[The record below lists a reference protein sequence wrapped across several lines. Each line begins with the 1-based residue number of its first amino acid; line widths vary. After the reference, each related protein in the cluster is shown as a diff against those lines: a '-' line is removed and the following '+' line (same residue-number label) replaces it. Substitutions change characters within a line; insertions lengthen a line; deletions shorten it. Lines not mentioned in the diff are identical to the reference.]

1 MFFYLLFSFNHVL
14 PLYYM
19 KAIACSCCGCFQG
32 LSCRPRQASKSGIER
47 HLMHQQEEIKKDGW
61 LVEKVKK
68 VREISEVLAGPK
80 CKNFDDGAPDSDVV
94 AEIS

>member
-1 MFFYLLFSFNHVL
+1 MFYPFIIYIEEGNRLLLLWLFS
-14 PLYYM
+14 
-19 KAIACSCCGCFQG
+19 